1 MKRDKLILSGLVFYA
16 HYGVH
21 KAERELGQ
29 QVRVDLELFRDLSEA
44 GRHDNLTHTVD
55 YTTIYDTIQQV
66 IDAGSFYLIEAIA
79 EAIAQMLLAEY
90 PIDAVTVR
98 VTKTK
103 LPFRGQLESVAAELY
118 RERG

>member
-1 MKRDKLILSGLVFYA
+1 MKQDKLILSGLVFYA

-29 QVRVDLELFRDLSEA
+29 QVRIDLELFRDLSVA
-44 GRHDNLTHTVD
+44 GKTDDITQTVD
-55 YTTIYDTIQQV
+55 YTTLFEAIQQV
-66 IDAGSFYLIEAIA
+66 VDAGSYYLIEAIA
-79 EAIAQMLLAEY
+79 EAVAAMLLAEY

-98 VTKTK
+98 VTKSK
-103 LPFRGQLESVAAELY
+103 LPFRGQLESVAAELH